1 MTDQNDAKSIDETIA
16 EADATIQQADPAPE
30 APAEEAVVTE
40 EAAPAEAP
48 AEAPAPDVKMVGD
61 QPLVAPGM
69 VWTVLRVASN
79 KEDMVR
85 ETLVRKVKMEGLAG
99 SVNRILV
106 PTEKRPVQRG
116 RGKAKMVER
125 KLYPGYVFVE
135 VKLDSNGSIDEKTWF
150 AIKETT
156 GVGDFIGAGGK
167 PAPMGLD
174 DVEKMLLQ
182 VVKAQE
188 GAPVTVEFEAGQTV
202 KIKEGP
208 FENIEGSVDE
218 VLPDKGLVRVVVT
231 IFGRSTPVELEYW
244 QVEKV

>member
-1 MTDQNDAKSIDETIA
+1 MTESNEPKSIDETLA
-16 EADATIQQADPAPE
+16 EAEAAIEQIEPVTTE
-30 APAEEAVVTE
+30 APAEEAPAPVTE
-40 EAAPAEAP
+40 GAPAP
-48 AEAPAPDVKMVGD
+48 EAPAPDVKMVGD
-61 QPLVAPGM
+61 EILVAPGM

-174 DVEKMLLQ
+174 DVEKMLAQ
-182 VVKAQE
+182 VAKAQE
-188 GAPVTVEFEAGQTV
+188 GAPITVEFEPGQSV
-202 KIKEGP
+202 KIKEGA

-218 VLPDKGLVRVVVT
+218 VLPDKGLVRVIVT

-244 QVEKV
+244 QVEKI